1 MNFYTIFLK
10 LIRFHF
16 FKKFLDPNGV
26 PSHEDV
32 ALPSSNQI
40 TAVPD
45 VLQSPLSHHRRGFIV
60 NCKFIALNYLIG
72 EFVKQCLEELTD
84 HTAVPDC

>member
-1 MNFYTIFLK
+1 M
-10 LIRFHF
+10 
-16 FKKFLDPNGV
+16 

-60 NCKFIALNYLIG
+60 NCKFIVSKLFNWWIR
-72 EFVKQCLEELTD
+72 EFVEQCREELVD
-84 HTAVPDC
+84 HTADSKSKQTVL

>member
-1 MNFYTIFLK
+1 M
-10 LIRFHF
+10 
-16 FKKFLDPNGV
+16 

-45 VLQSPLSHHRRGFIV
+45 VLQSPLSHHRRGFMV
-60 NCKFIALNYLIG
+60 NCKFIALT
-72 EFVKQCLEELTD
+72 TD
-84 HTAVPDC
+84 FLGKEAWRPTPKWNTKFFFAFSKRTQLWLP

>member
-1 MNFYTIFLK
+1 MASLECPNFKIKYEFLYNFFETN
-10 LIRFHF
+10 LFSF
-16 FKKFLDPNGV
+16 FKKILDPNGV

-60 NCKFIALNYLIG
+60 NCKFIALTTG
-72 EFVKQCLEELTD
+72 F
-84 HTAVPDC
+84 

>member
-1 MNFYTIFLK
+1 M
-10 LIRFHF
+10 
-16 FKKFLDPNGV
+16 

-60 NCKFIALNYLIG
+60 NCKFIVLNYLIG
-72 EFVKQCLEELTD
+72 EFVNSLNSVLKSSDQ
-84 HTAVPDC
+84 TAVPDW